1 MPTTVVPHK
10 KRGPAPTGKG
20 RQVQVRLQPDLLAA
34 VDAYA
39 IDLGATADDQPMRPE
54 AIRNLIV
61 QALALRKL
69 GRRFI
74 LRDAARMREMW
85 AWEETIRNSETWKG
99 KPEGAEAAV
108 KRYWLTGGPDTGGS
122 DWSGSEDEIRARQ
135 AEELERFIRFNF
147 LWRVDPELAR
157 QVDWSRS

>member
-108 KRYWLTGGPDTGGS
+108 PQTLTRSALIQNPLS
-122 DWSGSEDEIRARQ
+122 AAKEFS
-135 AEELERFIRFNF
+135 RFPGFSPLGFAPI
-147 LWRVDPELAR
+147 A
-157 QVDWSRS
+157 